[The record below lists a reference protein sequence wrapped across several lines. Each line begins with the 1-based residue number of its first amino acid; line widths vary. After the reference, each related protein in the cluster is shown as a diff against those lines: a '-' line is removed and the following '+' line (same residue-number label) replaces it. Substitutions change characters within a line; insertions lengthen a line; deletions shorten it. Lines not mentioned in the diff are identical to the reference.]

1 MVLWSVFAS
10 CVCSALAG
18 VAVWACMRR
27 ERLRLEAALRASNDA
42 LALAGHEL
50 RTPLAAML
58 ALVDVVHREAPAHER
73 RGLLALVHETG
84 LRLMRL
90 LDDILVHAR
99 VDAGR
104 LPIAPSAVDP
114 RALLDDVSAL
124 FSARAAAK
132 GLRLRVQVAGAVP
145 AWVTMDGER
154 VRQIVSNLV
163 GNAIA
168 FTAHGAVWLRAD
180 VVVQARDGVV
190 LEIVVE
196 DTGPGIPDAL
206 KPGLFTPF
214 VTHAGAQRDGG
225 AGSGL
230 GLAISRKLARAL
242 GGDLRLLDTHR
253 VGAAFALTLRCP
265 VAAQARAGAVYRASA
280 TPSDSG
286 AAVAAA
292 DSQHDSGGAEVPPR
306 PLCVLIVDDREV
318 NRIALAQQLSRLGH
332 RAIERHGGRAA
343 LDLLETGAMPID
355 VVLTDCRMPGMD
367 GFALA
372 AALRDHRNPRLA
384 RMPVIGLSADADI
397 DASGWAGAG
406 MVACLRRPVTPGDLR
421 DVLEGLDPR
430 VSHDADDARGFDA
443 TALDYATL
451 FDAFGAA
458 GDGSAD
464 ARNVLAACRA
474 SLDADC
480 AVLSSAL
487 HAGDRQALQAWSHA
501 ARGTYALF
509 GQPHIDR
516 LLDRFHAAL
525 MSGSATA
532 IGNVGAEVLKMTDHL
547 LTHVGER
554 ARAAGARRH

>member
-58 ALVDVVHREAPAHER
+58 ALVDVARREAPAHER

-132 GLRLRVQVAGAVP
+132 GLRLQVQVAGAVP
-145 AWVTMDGER
+145 TCVTTDGER
-154 VRQIVSNLV
+154 VRQILSNLV

-168 FTAHGAVWLRAD
+168 FTAHGAVGLRAD
-180 VVVQARDGVV
+180 VVSRARDGVV

-214 VTHAGAQRDGG
+214 VTHAGVERDGG

-253 VGAAFALTLRCP
+253 TGAAFALTLRCP
-265 VAAQARAGAVYRASA
+265 VAAPARANA
-280 TPSDSG
+280 TTSDSG

-292 DSQHDSGGAEVPPR
+292 DSPHDSGGTEAPQR
-306 PLCVLIVDDREV
+306 PLCVLIVDDRAV
-318 NRIALAQQLSRLGH
+318 NRIALAHQLARLGH
-332 RAIERHGGRAA
+332 RAIERHDGRAA

-367 GFALA
+367 GFVLA
-372 AALRDHRNPRLA
+372 AALRDHRDPRLA
-384 RMPVIGLSADADI
+384 RIPVIGLTAGDGADP

-406 MVACLRRPVTPGDLR
+406 MVACLRRPVTPGELR
-421 DVLEGLDPR
+421 DVLDALDMR
-430 VSHDADDARGFDA
+430 ASHDAGDALGFDA
-443 TALDYATL
+443 AALDYATL
-451 FDAFGAA
+451 FDAFGVA
-458 GDGSAD
+458 GDGGAD

-480 AVLSSAL
+480 AVLSRAL
-487 HAGDRQALQAWSHA
+487 RAGDRQALRAWSHA

-509 GQPHIDR
+509 GQRHIDC

-525 MSGSATA
+525 MSGSAAA
-532 IGNVGAEVLKMTDHL
+532 IGNAGAEVSKMTDHL

-554 ARAAGARRH
+554 ARAAGA

>member
-1 MVLWSVFAS
+1 
-10 CVCSALAG
+10 
-18 VAVWACMRR
+18 MRR

-58 ALVDVVHREAPAHER
+58 ALVDVAHREAPAHER

-99 VDAGR
+99 ADAGR

-132 GLRLRVQVAGAVP
+132 GLRLQVQVAGAVP
-145 AWVTMDGER
+145 ACVTTDGER
-154 VRQIVSNLV
+154 VRQILSNLV

-168 FTAHGAVWLRAD
+168 FTAHGAVGLRAD
-180 VVVQARDGVV
+180 VVARARDGVV

-214 VTHAGAQRDGG
+214 VTHAGAGRDGG

-265 VAAQARAGAVYRASA
+265 VAAPARANA
-280 TPSDSG
+280 TTSDSG

-292 DSQHDSGGAEVPPR
+292 DSPHVSEDTEALSR

-318 NRIALAQQLSRLGH
+318 NRIALAHQLARLGH
-332 RAIERHGGRAA
+332 RAIERHDGRAA
-343 LDLLETGAMPID
+343 FDLLETGAMPID

-372 AALRDHRNPRLA
+372 AALRDHRDARLA
-384 RMPVIGLSADADI
+384 RMPVIGLTAGADA
-397 DASGWAGAG
+397 DASGWVGAG

-421 DVLEGLDPR
+421 DVLDALDALDTR
-430 VSHDADDARGFDA
+430 VSHDAGDALGFDA
-443 TALDYATL
+443 AALDYATL
-451 FDAFGAA
+451 FDAFGVA
-458 GDGSAD
+458 GDGGAD
-464 ARNVLAACRA
+464 TRNVLAACRT

-480 AVLSSAL
+480 AVLSRAL
-487 HAGDRQALQAWSHA
+487 RAGDRQALQAWSHA

-509 GQPHIDR
+509 GQRHIDC

-525 MSGSATA
+525 MSGSAAA
-532 IGNVGAEVLKMTDHL
+532 IGNAGAEVLKMTDHL

-554 ARAAGARRH
+554 ARAAGA

>member
-10 CVCSALAG
+10 CVCSAIAG

-58 ALVDVVHREAPAHER
+58 ALVDVAHREAPAHER

-99 VDAGR
+99 ADAGR

-132 GLRLRVQVAGAVP
+132 GLRLQVQVAGAVP
-145 AWVTMDGER
+145 ACVTTDGER
-154 VRQIVSNLV
+154 VRQILSNLV

-168 FTAHGAVWLRAD
+168 FTAHGAVGLRAD
-180 VVVQARDGVV
+180 VVSRARDGVV

-214 VTHAGAQRDGG
+214 VTHAGAGRDGG
-225 AGSGL
+225 DGSGL

-265 VAAQARAGAVYRASA
+265 VAAPARANA
-280 TPSDSG
+280 TTSDSG

-292 DSQHDSGGAEVPPR
+292 DSPHDSEDTEAPSR

-318 NRIALAQQLSRLGH
+318 NRIALAHQLARLGH
-332 RAIERHGGRAA
+332 RAIERHDGRTA

-372 AALRDHRNPRLA
+372 AALRDHRDPRLA
-384 RMPVIGLSADADI
+384 RMPVIGLTADADA
-397 DASGWAGAG
+397 DASGWVGAG

-421 DVLEGLDPR
+421 DVLDALDALDTR
-430 VSHDADDARGFDA
+430 VSHDAGDALGFDA
-443 TALDYATL
+443 AALDYATL
-451 FDAFGAA
+451 FDAFGVA
-458 GDGSAD
+458 GDGGAD

-480 AVLSSAL
+480 AVLSRAL
-487 HAGDRQALQAWSHA
+487 RAGDRQALQAWSHA

-509 GQPHIDR
+509 GQRHIDR

-525 MSGSATA
+525 MSGSAAA
-532 IGNVGAEVLKMTDHL
+532 IGNAGAEVLKMTDHL

-554 ARAAGARRH
+554 ARAAGA